1 MVHAGIGLV
10 LCGVWQVKAR
20 CGGGCLYCG
29 VVLCGVLGC
38 LYCVV
43 LCGVVGDV
51 YIGLVVVR
59 AAADCLLYAA
69 APAAD

>member
-1 MVHAGIGLV
+1 MV
-10 LCGVWQVKAR
+10 LCGVWQVKAQ
-20 CGGGCLYCG
+20 CGGRCLYCG
-29 VVLCGVLGC
+29 VVLCGVVGC

-51 YIGLVVVR
+51 YIGLAVVR
-59 AAADCLLYAA
+59 AAAAADCLLYAA